1 MSIVSKRSELLTIG
15 EVLNQ
20 VRSEFDDISISK
32 IRFLEAEG
40 LIVPSRTKSGY
51 RKFSSS
57 DVDKLR
63 YILRMQRDHYLPLK
77 VIKEHIEAIDR
88 GLKPEIEQ
96 IDKPKVPSA
105 LVDLNQLGV
114 KKSHLRVTREELI
127 TNTSISE
134 QDLKESEDY
143 GLIKVLADKRHYDD
157 IAVKTARVI
166 AALSGF
172 GLEPRHLKFLKSG
185 SDRESSLIKQVAS
198 PMSRSKRPDA
208 GEQALEMMREIS
220 NLTNQLHFILVSSS
234 LDEEIL

>member
-1 MSIVSKRSELLTIG
+1 MAIVSKRSDLLTIG

-77 VIKEHIEAIDR
+77 VIKEHIGAIDR
-88 GLKPEIEQ
+88 GLTPEIDQ

-105 LVDLNQLGV
+105 LVDLNQVGI
-114 KKSHLRVTREELI
+114 KKSNIRVTREELI
-127 TNTSISE
+127 VNTSISDK
-134 QDLKESEDY
+134 DLKEAEDY

-157 IAVKTARVI
+157 IAVRTARVI

-220 NLTNQLHFILVSSS
+220 NLTNQLHFILVSST

>member
-1 MSIVSKRSELLTIG
+1 MAIVSKRSDLLTIG

-88 GLKPEIEQ
+88 GLRPEIDE
-96 IDKPKVPSA
+96 IEKPKVPSA
-105 LVDLNQLGV
+105 LVDLNQLGI
-114 KKSHLRVTREELI
+114 KKSNIRVTREELI
-127 TNTSISE
+127 ANTSITD

-220 NLTNQLHFILVSSS
+220 NLTNQLHFILVSST

>member
-1 MSIVSKRSELLTIG
+1 MAIVSKRSDLLTIG

-88 GLKPEIEQ
+88 GLKPEIDE
-96 IDKPKVPSA
+96 IEKPKVPSA
-105 LVDLNQLGV
+105 LVDLNQLGI
-114 KKSHLRVTREELI
+114 KKSNIRVTREELI
-127 TNTSISE
+127 ANTSITD

-220 NLTNQLHFILVSSS
+220 NLTNQLHFILVSST
-234 LDEEIL
+234 LDGEIL

>member
-1 MSIVSKRSELLTIG
+1 MSIVSKRSDLLTIG

-88 GLKPEIEQ
+88 GLKPELDQ
-96 IDKPKVPSA
+96 IDKPKVPSS
-105 LVDLNQLGV
+105 LVDLNHV
-114 KKSHLRVTREELI
+114 VIKKSNIRVTREELI
-127 TNTSISE
+127 ANTSISD

-157 IAVKTARVI
+157 NAVRTARVI

-185 SDRESSLIKQVAS
+185 SDRESSLIKQIAS

-220 NLTNQLHFILVSSS
+220 NLTNQLHFILVSST

>member
-1 MSIVSKRSELLTIG
+1 MSIVSKRSDLFTIG

-51 RKFSSS
+51 RKFSSA

-88 GLKPEIEQ
+88 GLKPDVEEIH
-96 IDKPKVPSA
+96 KPKVPSA
-105 LVDLNQLGV
+105 LVDLNQLAT
-114 KKSHLRVTREELI
+114 KKSNIRVTREELLD
-127 TNTSISE
+127 NTSISD
-134 QDLKESEDY
+134 QDLTESEDY

-220 NLTNQLHFILVSSS
+220 NLTNQLHFILVSST

>member
-1 MSIVSKRSELLTIG
+1 MAIVSKRSDLLTIG

-51 RKFSSS
+51 RKFSSA

-88 GLKPEIEQ
+88 GLKPEIDE
-96 IDKPKVPSA
+96 IEKPKVPSA
-105 LVDLNQLGV
+105 LVDLNQLGI
-114 KKSHLRVTREELI
+114 KKSNIRVTREELI
-127 TNTSISE
+127 ANTSITD

-220 NLTNQLHFILVSSS
+220 NLTNELHFILVSST

>member
-1 MSIVSKRSELLTIG
+1 MAIVSKRSDLLTIG

-88 GLKPEIEQ
+88 GLKPEIDE
-96 IDKPKVPSA
+96 IEKPKVPSA
-105 LVDLNQLGV
+105 LVDLNQLGI
-114 KKSHLRVTREELI
+114 KKSNIRVTREELI
-127 TNTSISE
+127 ANTSITD

-157 IAVKTARVI
+157 IAVRTARVI

-220 NLTNQLHFILVSSS
+220 NLTNQLHFILVSST

>member
-1 MSIVSKRSELLTIG
+1 MAIVSKRSDLLTIG

-88 GLKPEIEQ
+88 GLKPEIED
-96 IDKPKVPSA
+96 IEKPKVPSA
-105 LVDLNQLGV
+105 LVDLNQLGI
-114 KKSHLRVTREELI
+114 KKSNIRVTREELI
-127 TNTSISE
+127 TNTSITD

-220 NLTNQLHFILVSSS
+220 NLTNQLHFILVSST

>member
-1 MSIVSKRSELLTIG
+1 MAIVSKRSDLLTIG

-57 DVDKLR
+57 DVEKLR

-88 GLKPEIEQ
+88 GLKPEIDDIE
-96 IDKPKVPSA
+96 KPKVPSA
-105 LVDLNQLGV
+105 LVDLNQLGI
-114 KKSHLRVTREELI
+114 KKSNIRVTREELI
-127 TNTSISE
+127 ANTSITD

-185 SDRESSLIKQVAS
+185 SDRESSLIKQIAS

-220 NLTNQLHFILVSSS
+220 NLTNQLHFILVSST

>member
-1 MSIVSKRSELLTIG
+1 MAIVSKRSDLLTIG

-57 DVDKLR
+57 DVEKLR

-88 GLKPEIEQ
+88 GLKPEIDGIE
-96 IDKPKVPSA
+96 KPKVPSA
-105 LVDLNQLGV
+105 LVDLNQLGI
-114 KKSHLRVTREELI
+114 KKSNIRVTREELI
-127 TNTSISE
+127 ANTSITD

-220 NLTNQLHFILVSSS
+220 NLTNQLHFILVSST

>member
-1 MSIVSKRSELLTIG
+1 MSIVSKRSDLLTIG

-51 RKFSSS
+51 RKFSST

-88 GLKPEIEQ
+88 GLKPEIEE

-105 LVDLNQLGV
+105 LVDLNQLGM
-114 KKSHLRVTREELI
+114 KKSNIRVTREELI
-127 TNTSISE
+127 TNTSISD
-134 QDLKESEDY
+134 QDLKESEDF

-172 GLEPRHLKFLKSG
+172 GLEPRHLKILKSG

-220 NLTNQLHFILVSSS
+220 NLTNQLHFILVSST

>member
-1 MSIVSKRSELLTIG
+1 MAIVSKRSDLLTIG

-20 VRSEFDDISISK
+20 VRSEFEDISISK

-40 LIVPSRTKSGY
+40 LIVPARTKSGY
-51 RKFSSS
+51 RKFSNS

-77 VIKEHIEAIDR
+77 VIKEHIGAMDR
-88 GLKPEIEQ
+88 GLIPEIDQ

-105 LVDLNQLGV
+105 LVDLNQLGM
-114 KKSHLRVTREELI
+114 KKSNIRVTREELI
-127 TNTSISE
+127 VNTSISDK
-134 QDLKESEDY
+134 DLKEAEDY

-157 IAVKTARVI
+157 IAVRTARVI

-220 NLTNQLHFILVSSS
+220 NLTNQLHFILVSST

>member
-1 MSIVSKRSELLTIG
+1 MAIVSKRSDLLTIG

-51 RKFSSS
+51 RKFSSA

-88 GLKPEIEQ
+88 GLKPEIDE
-96 IDKPKVPSA
+96 IEKPKVPSA
-105 LVDLNQLGV
+105 LVDLNQLGI
-114 KKSHLRVTREELI
+114 KKSNIRVTREELI
-127 TNTSISE
+127 ANTSITD

-220 NLTNQLHFILVSSS
+220 NLTNQLHFILVSST

>member
-1 MSIVSKRSELLTIG
+1 MAIVSKRSDLLTIG

-51 RKFSSS
+51 RKFSSA

-88 GLKPEIEQ
+88 GLKPEIDE
-96 IDKPKVPSA
+96 IEKPKVPSA
-105 LVDLNQLGV
+105 LVDLNQLGI
-114 KKSHLRVTREELI
+114 KKSNIRVTREELI
-127 TNTSISE
+127 ANTSITH

-220 NLTNQLHFILVSSS
+220 NLTNQLHFILVSST

>member
-1 MSIVSKRSELLTIG
+1 MAIVSKRSDLLTIG

-51 RKFSSS
+51 RKFSSA

-88 GLKPEIEQ
+88 GLKPEIDE
-96 IDKPKVPSA
+96 IEKPKVPSA
-105 LVDLNQLGV
+105 LVDLNQLGI
-114 KKSHLRVTREELI
+114 KKSNIRVTREELI
-127 TNTSISE
+127 ANTSITD

-198 PMSRSKRPDA
+198 PMSRSRRPDA

-220 NLTNQLHFILVSSS
+220 NLTNQLHFILVSST

>member
-1 MSIVSKRSELLTIG
+1 MSIVSKRSDLLTIG

-114 KKSHLRVTREELI
+114 KKSQLRVTREELI

-234 LDEEIL
+234 LHEEIL

>member
-1 MSIVSKRSELLTIG
+1 MAIVSKRSDLLTIG

-88 GLKPEIEQ
+88 GLKPEIDE
-96 IDKPKVPSA
+96 IEKPKVPSV
-105 LVDLNQLGV
+105 LVDLNQLGI
-114 KKSHLRVTREELI
+114 KKSNIRVTREELI
-127 TNTSISE
+127 ANTSITD

-220 NLTNQLHFILVSSS
+220 NLTNQLHFILVSST

>member
-1 MSIVSKRSELLTIG
+1 MAIVSKRSDLLTIG

-20 VRSEFDDISISK
+20 VRSEFEDISISK

-40 LIVPSRTKSGY
+40 LIVPARTKSGY
-51 RKFSSS
+51 RKFSNS
-57 DVDKLR
+57 DVEKLR

-77 VIKEHIEAIDR
+77 VIKEHIGAMDR
-88 GLKPEIEQ
+88 GLIPEIDQ

-105 LVDLNQLGV
+105 LVDLNQLGM
-114 KKSHLRVTREELI
+114 KKSNIRVTREELI
-127 TNTSISE
+127 VNTSISDK
-134 QDLKESEDY
+134 DLKEAEDY

-157 IAVKTARVI
+157 IAVRTARVI

-220 NLTNQLHFILVSSS
+220 NLTNQLHFILVSST

>member
-1 MSIVSKRSELLTIG
+1 MAIVSKRSDLLTIG

-51 RKFSSS
+51 RKFSNA

-88 GLKPEIEQ
+88 GLKPEIDE
-96 IDKPKVPSA
+96 IEKPKVPSA
-105 LVDLNQLGV
+105 LVDLNQLGI
-114 KKSHLRVTREELI
+114 KKSYIRVTREELI
-127 TNTSISE
+127 GNTSITD

-220 NLTNQLHFILVSSS
+220 NLTNQLHFILVSST

>member
-1 MSIVSKRSELLTIG
+1 MAIVSKRSDLLTIG

-51 RKFSSS
+51 RKFSSA

-88 GLKPEIEQ
+88 GLKPEIDE
-96 IDKPKVPSA
+96 IEKPKVPSV
-105 LVDLNQLGV
+105 LVDLNQLGI
-114 KKSHLRVTREELI
+114 KKSNIRVTREELI
-127 TNTSISE
+127 ANTSITD

-220 NLTNQLHFILVSSS
+220 NLTNQLHFILVSST

>member
-1 MSIVSKRSELLTIG
+1 MAIVSKRSDLLTIG

-20 VRSEFDDISISK
+20 VRSEFVDISISK

-51 RKFSSS
+51 RKFSSA

-88 GLKPEIEQ
+88 GLKPEIDE
-96 IDKPKVPSA
+96 IEKPKVPSA
-105 LVDLNQLGV
+105 LVDLNQLGI
-114 KKSHLRVTREELI
+114 KKSNIRVTREELI
-127 TNTSISE
+127 ANTSITD

-208 GEQALEMMREIS
+208 GEQALEMMREI
-220 NLTNQLHFILVSSS
+220 
-234 LDEEIL
+234 

>member
-1 MSIVSKRSELLTIG
+1 MAIVSKRSDLLTIG

-57 DVDKLR
+57 DVEKLR

-88 GLKPEIEQ
+88 GLKPEIDE
-96 IDKPKVPSA
+96 IVKPKVPSA
-105 LVDLNQLGV
+105 LVDLNQLGI
-114 KKSHLRVTREELI
+114 KKSNIRVTREELI
-127 TNTSISE
+127 ANTSITD

-220 NLTNQLHFILVSSS
+220 NLTNQLHFILVSST

>member
-1 MSIVSKRSELLTIG
+1 MSIVSKRSDLLTIG

-96 IDKPKVPSA
+96 INKPKVPSA

-220 NLTNQLHFILVSSS
+220 NLTNQLHFILVTSS

>member
-96 IDKPKVPSA
+96 INKPKVPSA

>member
-1 MSIVSKRSELLTIG
+1 MAIVSKRSDLLTIG

-51 RKFSSS
+51 RKFSSA

-88 GLKPEIEQ
+88 GLKPEIDE

-105 LVDLNQLGV
+105 LVDLNQLGI
-114 KKSHLRVTREELI
+114 KKSNIRVTREELI
-127 TNTSISE
+127 ANTSITD

-220 NLTNQLHFILVSSS
+220 NLTNQLHFILVSST

>member
-1 MSIVSKRSELLTIG
+1 MAIVSKRSDLLTIG

-20 VRSEFDDISISK
+20 VRSEFEDISISK

-51 RKFSSS
+51 RKFSSA

-88 GLKPEIEQ
+88 GLKPEIDE
-96 IDKPKVPSA
+96 IEKPKVPSA
-105 LVDLNQLGV
+105 LVDLNQLGI
-114 KKSHLRVTREELI
+114 KKSNIRVTREELM
-127 TNTSISE
+127 TNTSITE

-220 NLTNQLHFILVSSS
+220 NLTNQLHFILVSST

>member
-1 MSIVSKRSELLTIG
+1 MAIVSKRSDLLTIG

-51 RKFSSS
+51 RKFSSA

-88 GLKPEIEQ
+88 GLKPEIDE
-96 IDKPKVPSA
+96 ISKPKVPSA
-105 LVDLNQLGV
+105 LVDLNQLGI
-114 KKSHLRVTREELI
+114 KKSNIRVTREELI
-127 TNTSISE
+127 ANTSITD

-220 NLTNQLHFILVSSS
+220 NLTNQLHFILVSST

>member
-1 MSIVSKRSELLTIG
+1 MAIVSKRSDLLTIG

-20 VRSEFDDISISK
+20 VRSEFEDISISK

-51 RKFSSS
+51 RKFSSA

-88 GLKPEIEQ
+88 GLKPEIDE
-96 IDKPKVPSA
+96 IEKPKVPSA
-105 LVDLNQLGV
+105 LVDLNQLGI
-114 KKSHLRVTREELI
+114 KKSNIRVTREELI
-127 TNTSISE
+127 ANTSITD

-220 NLTNQLHFILVSSS
+220 NLTNQLHFILVSST

>member
-1 MSIVSKRSELLTIG
+1 MAIVSKRSDLLTIG

-20 VRSEFDDISISK
+20 VRSEFEDISISK

-88 GLKPEIEQ
+88 GLKPELE
-96 IDKPKVPSA
+96 DVNKPRVPSA
-105 LVDLNQLGV
+105 LVDLNQIGL
-114 KKSHLRVTREELI
+114 KKSSIRVTKEELI

-134 QDLKESEDY
+134 QDLKEAEDY

-185 SDRESSLIKQVAS
+185 SDRESSLIKQIAS

-220 NLTNQLHFILVSSS
+220 NLTNQLHYILVSST

>member
-96 IDKPKVPSA
+96 INKPKVPSA

-114 KKSHLRVTREELI
+114 KKSHLRVTREELM

>member
-1 MSIVSKRSELLTIG
+1 MAIVSKRSDLLTIG

-51 RKFSSS
+51 RKFSSA

-88 GLKPEIEQ
+88 GLKPEIDE
-96 IDKPKVPSA
+96 IEKPKVPSA
-105 LVDLNQLGV
+105 LVDLNQLGI
-114 KKSHLRVTREELI
+114 KKSNIRVTREELI
-127 TNTSISE
+127 ANTSITD

-185 SDRESSLIKQVAS
+185 SDRQSSLIKQVAS

-220 NLTNQLHFILVSSS
+220 NLTNQLHFILVSST

>member
-1 MSIVSKRSELLTIG
+1 MAIVSKRSDLLTIG

-51 RKFSSS
+51 RKFSSA

-88 GLKPEIEQ
+88 GLKPEIDE
-96 IDKPKVPSA
+96 IEKPKVPSA
-105 LVDLNQLGV
+105 LVDLNQLGI
-114 KKSHLRVTREELI
+114 KKSNIRVTREELI
-127 TNTSISE
+127 ANTSITD

-157 IAVKTARVI
+157 TAVKTARVI

-220 NLTNQLHFILVSSS
+220 NLTNQLHFILVSST

>member
-1 MSIVSKRSELLTIG
+1 MSIVSKRSDLLTIG

-77 VIKEHIEAIDR
+77 VIKEHIDAIDR

-114 KKSHLRVTREELI
+114 KKSHLRVTREELM

-220 NLTNQLHFILVSSS
+220 NLTNQLHFILVTSS

>member
-1 MSIVSKRSELLTIG
+1 MAIVSKRSDLLTIG

-77 VIKEHIEAIDR
+77 VIKKHIEAIDR
-88 GLKPEIEQ
+88 GLKPEIDE
-96 IDKPKVPSA
+96 IEKPKVPSA
-105 LVDLNQLGV
+105 LVDLNQLGI
-114 KKSHLRVTREELI
+114 KKSNIRVTREELI
-127 TNTSISE
+127 ANTSITD

-220 NLTNQLHFILVSSS
+220 NLTNQLHFILVSST

>member
-1 MSIVSKRSELLTIG
+1 MAFVSKRSDLFTIG

-20 VRSEFDDISISK
+20 VRSEFDEVSISK

-40 LIVPSRTKSGY
+40 LIVPARTKSGY
-51 RKFSSS
+51 RKFSNQ

-63 YILRMQRDHYLPLK
+63 YILRMQKDHYLPLK

-88 GLKPEIEQ
+88 GLKPEIDQVE
-96 IDKPKVPSA
+96 KPKVPTS
-105 LVDLNQLGV
+105 LVDLNLVGQ
-114 KKSHLRVTREELI
+114 KKSNIRVTKDELML
-127 TNTSISE
+127 NTSISE

-143 GLIKVLADKRHYDD
+143 GLIKVLADNRHYDED
-157 IAVKTARVI
+157 AIRTSRVI

-172 GLEPRHLKFLKSG
+172 GLEPRHLKVLKSG
-185 SDRESSLIKQVAS
+185 SDRESSLIKQVVS

-208 GEQALEMMREIS
+208 VEQANEMMREIL
-220 NLTNQLHFILVSSS
+220 NLTNQLHSILVSAS

>member
-1 MSIVSKRSELLTIG
+1 MAIVSKRSDLLTIG

-57 DVDKLR
+57 DVEKLR

-77 VIKEHIEAIDR
+77 VIKVHIEAIDR
-88 GLKPEIEQ
+88 GLKPEIDE
-96 IDKPKVPSA
+96 IEKPKVPSA
-105 LVDLNQLGV
+105 LVDLNQLGI
-114 KKSHLRVTREELI
+114 KKSNIRVTREELI
-127 TNTSISE
+127 ANTSITD

-220 NLTNQLHFILVSSS
+220 NLTNQLHFILVSST